1 VGLYGAGD
9 NNTLF
14 VVEQAGT
21 IKVFENSKNTST
33 STVFLDITDQ
43 VLFSGEQGLLGLAF
57 DPNYSSNYNFYV
69 DYVAANPTRTII
81 ARYTVNTSN
90 PNVADKTSE
99 LKVLEVAQPYS
110 NHKGGQIA
118 FGPDGYLYI
127 AMGDGGGAGDPQGN
141 GQNLS
146 TLLGKI
152 LRIDVNKSSIGGG
165 YGIPAENPFAGNS
178 LGYREEIYAYGF
190 RNPWRFSFDA
200 AGMLWVG
207 DVGQDRREEIDL
219 VEKGKNYGWNT
230 MEGTLPYDPP
240 SGVNQTGLE
249 PPVYEYD
256 HTLGE
261 SITGGYVYNGPDSPL
276 TGYYIYGDYV
286 SGRIWALSRSYEN
299 YLLVDSNLPI
309 SSFGVDGNNNLYIC
323 SYDGRIYE
331 LNIVVVTEYSPM
343 MIVVVFA
350 IVTLILVTVARKTN
364 SLKSS
369 ARWAL
374 H

>member
-1 VGLYGAGD
+1 LGLYSAGD
-9 NNTLF
+9 NTLF

-57 DPNYSSNYNFYV
+57 DPNYSSNYHFYV

-81 ARYTVNTSN
+81 ARYTVNASN

-165 YGIPAENPFAGNS
+165 YGIPAENPFSGNS
-178 LGYREEIYAYGF
+178 LGHREEIYAYGF

-219 VEKGKNYGWNT
+219 VEKGKNYGWNI

-256 HTLGE
+256 RTLGG

-369 ARWAL
+369 AR
-374 H
+374 